1 MTNMAKKLDISEP
14 IGVRNEEEVE
24 KTVVEKGLIA
34 GVVFHHSN
42 VRF

>member
-1 MTNMAKKLDISEP
+1 MAKRLEILEP
-14 IGVRNEEEVE
+14 IGVSNDEEVE
-24 KTVVEKGLIA
+24 KTVVQMGLIA